1 MNKKLILV
9 LLVLVV
15 LAGGFYFFKSKSYN
29 KSYDMSENKISDS
42 NMDNNSTSSSTIVEA
57 SSTIYTIAD
66 ISMHAPKDSCWSSI
80 EGKVYDLT
88 SWIGKHPGGDK
99 AILSICGKD
108 GSQTFDGKH
117 GMDPK
122 AKGVLPKFYLGDLA
136 N

>member
-1 MNKKLILV
+1 MKKIILA
-9 LLVLVV
+9 LLVLIILV
-15 LAGGFYFFKSKSYN
+15 AGYYLFKPKTNNTSY
-29 KSYDMSENKISDS
+29 S
-42 NMDNNSTSSSTIVEA
+42 NVEQNA
-57 SSTIYTIAD
+57 SSTSDVASTTDSDNILTLKAFTI
-66 ISMHAPKDSCWSSI
+66 IEVESHSSSNSCWTVI

-108 GSQTFDGKH
+108 GSEAFDGKH

>member
-1 MNKKLILV
+1 MKKIIWILLALIILI
-9 LLVLVV
+9 
-15 LAGGFYFFKSKSYN
+15 GGYYLFKPKTNNTNY
-29 KSYDMSENKISDS
+29 S
-42 NMDNNSTSSSTIVEA
+42 NMEQNA
-57 SSTIYTIAD
+57 SSTNDIASTTKLD
-66 ISMHAPKDSCWSSI
+66 DTPALRIFTKIDVSSHSSSDSCWAII

-108 GSQTFDGKH
+108 GTEAFDGKH

-122 AKGVLPKFYLGDLA
+122 AKAVLPKFYLGDLV